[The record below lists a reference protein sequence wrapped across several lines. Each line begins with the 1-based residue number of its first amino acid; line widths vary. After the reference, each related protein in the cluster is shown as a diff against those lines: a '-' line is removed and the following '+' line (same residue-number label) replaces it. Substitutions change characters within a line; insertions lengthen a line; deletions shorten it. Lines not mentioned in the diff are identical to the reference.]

1 MQSERVQICSKNL
14 LQKGF
19 CASWFVPLQVEAS
32 VDDIAVLFAKYMMS
46 AEETEFPLLNAAF
59 STLKHNQDECM
70 FVFMRRYTTKALGIL
85 RSTKPMYS
93 SREKTLLQQLGQSP
107 QWNLPVWTWAET
119 DYRIEQTME
128 EQCRNR
134 RINGHCM
141 GVWCYR

>member
-32 VDDIAVLFAKYMMS
+32 VDDIAVLFVKYMML

-59 STLKHNQDECM
+59 STLKNNPDECM

-93 SREKTLLQQLGQSP
+93 SREKSLLQQLGQCP
-107 QWNLPVWTWAET
+107 QPNLPVWTWAET
-119 DYRIEQTME
+119 DDRIEQTME